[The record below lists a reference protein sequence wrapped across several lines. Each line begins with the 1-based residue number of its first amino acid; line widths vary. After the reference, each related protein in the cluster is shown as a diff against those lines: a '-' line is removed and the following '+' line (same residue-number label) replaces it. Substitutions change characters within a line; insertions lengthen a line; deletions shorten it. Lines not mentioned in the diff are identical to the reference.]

1 MSDVQLN
8 TRKETKAGETWE
20 TQKQRH
26 TVQYQKKRKRE

>member
-8 TRKETKAGETWE
+8 TRKERKAGETWE

-26 TVQYQKKRKRE
+26 IVKEKKRE